1 MTSFDHRLRPRGAM
15 AITPY
20 LTIIN
25 AAATIEFLK
34 KAFNAIELS
43 VINLADGK
51 IRHAELMIDDSMIM
65 LSDATEKY
73 PAMPGMYYLY
83 VADVDVAYQ
92 HALTAGAISLIPP
105 TDQMYG
111 DRTAGLQ
118 DPGNNQWWLA
128 SPIKAAVNR

>member
-1 MTSFDHRLRPRGAM
+1 MIEYDHSLRPQGAM

-20 LTIIN
+20 LTITN
-25 AAATIEFLK
+25 AASTLEFLK

-43 VINLADGK
+43 VMKLDDGK

-65 LSDATEKY
+65 MADASEKY

-83 VADVDVAYQ
+83 VANVDKAYQ
-92 HALTAGAISLIPP
+92 AALDAGAISLAPP
-105 TDQMYG
+105 TNQAYG

-128 SPIKAAVNR
+128 SPTKNASK

>member
-1 MTSFDHRLRPRGAM
+1 MTSYDHSLRPKGAM

-20 LTIIN
+20 LTIAN

-34 KAFNAIELS
+34 KAFNATELS
-43 VINLADGK
+43 VTRLDDGK

-73 PAMPGMYYLY
+73 PPMPGMYYLY
-83 VADVDVAYQ
+83 VADIDAAY
-92 HALTAGAISLIPP
+92 HAALDAGAISLTPP
-105 TDQMYG
+105 TDQIYG

-118 DPGNNQWWLA
+118 DPGKNQWWLA
-128 SPIKAAVNR
+128 SPIKAAANR